1 MTTYSIFTGCS
12 YTEGIGLADKSK
24 DTDLWVNIVHPLL
37 PGNTQVLNLGKGESS
52 NLEIFHSSIDAV
64 LSHKC
69 QYLFVQWT
77 KLLRYRLNPGV
88 ETHDTSINFV
98 DDVTHNVTHSVAVN
112 PDIKYSESYIASI
125 KNRFFDL
132 HHPHYEIIKII
143 EYSCL
148 IKKLCDR
155 LGVTVWFVNGILP
168 WDADYFVHLQNLD
181 RLPSDTTPYTQQRL
195 NAVSRDDDE
204 YFLLYDK
211 IHSEYKILESV
222 KQNWLNLYSSFCD
235 CFYLDQGLD
244 DLHPGIKSNR
254 AFAQHLVEKI
264 HKGL

>member
-24 DTDLWVNIVHPLL
+24 DNDLWVNIVHPSL
-37 PGNTQVLNLGKGESS
+37 PGNTQTLNLGKGGSS
-52 NLEIFHSSIDAV
+52 NLEIFHSSIDAL
-64 LSHKC
+64 LSYKC

-77 KLLRYRLNPGV
+77 ELLRYRLNPGV
-88 ETHDTSINFV
+88 ETYETSIIFV
-98 DDVTHNVTHSVAVN
+98 GGYQSHSVTVN
-112 PDIKYSESYIASI
+112 PNIKYSESYIASI

-181 RLPSDTTPYTQQRL
+181 RLPSDTTPYTQQQL

-211 IHSEYKILESV
+211 IHSEYEILESI
-222 KQNWLNLYSSFCD
+222 KQNWLNLYSGFRTS
-235 CFYLDQGLD
+235 FYLDQGLD
-244 DLHPGIKSNR
+244 NLHPGPDSHYQ
-254 AFAQHLVEKI
+254 FAHHLIEKI